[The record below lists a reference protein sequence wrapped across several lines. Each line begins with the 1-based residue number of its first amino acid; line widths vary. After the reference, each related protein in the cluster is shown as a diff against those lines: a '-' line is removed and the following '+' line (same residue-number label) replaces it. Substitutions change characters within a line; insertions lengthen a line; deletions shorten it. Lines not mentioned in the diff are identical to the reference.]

1 MAGLRDEWHRLYR
14 SRPPRR
20 VRRELL
26 ILAIAWK
33 LQEKLHGGLTP
44 AQKRTLAGLAAELR
58 ETGDVAGN
66 PATRMKPG
74 SKLVRE
80 WRGETHTVLVL
91 EDGFEGK
98 GEHRPSLSSIAQEIT
113 GTHWSGARFFGL
125 KRRPKPLVEKAHD
138 NA

>member
-1 MAGLRDEWHRLYR
+1 MAPALPFAAPSACPAGASDPGHRLEA
-14 SRPPRR
+14 P
-20 VRRELL
+20 
-26 ILAIAWK
+26 
-33 LQEKLHGGLTP
+33 QEKLHGGLTP

-74 SKLVRE
+74 TKLVRE

-113 GTHWSGARFFGL
+113 GTHCSGPRFFGL
-125 KRRPKPLVEKAHD
+125 KCRPKPLVEKAHD
-138 NA
+138 DA